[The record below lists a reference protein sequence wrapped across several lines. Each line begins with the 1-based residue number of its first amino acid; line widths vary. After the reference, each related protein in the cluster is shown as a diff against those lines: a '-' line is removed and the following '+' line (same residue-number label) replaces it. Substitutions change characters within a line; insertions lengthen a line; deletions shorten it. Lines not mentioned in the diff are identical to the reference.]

1 MRASAVLAAFA
12 TSASALS
19 SIASKNASMLSK
31 TRLQN
36 TVFYW
41 DYDDRFKPSTL
52 AAWVLQ
58 PMATPSAMKRAMG
71 TSLSRP

>member
-1 MRASAVLAAFA
+1 
-12 TSASALS
+12 
-19 SIASKNASMLSK
+19 MLSK